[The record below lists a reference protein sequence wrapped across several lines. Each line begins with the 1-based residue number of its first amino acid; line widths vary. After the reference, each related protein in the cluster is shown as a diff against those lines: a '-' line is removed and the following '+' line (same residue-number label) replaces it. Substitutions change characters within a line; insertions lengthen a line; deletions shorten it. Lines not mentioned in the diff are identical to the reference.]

1 MPASAPAPRRAVLRI
16 LAAVIFASSAS
27 HGAATDLPR
36 LVERN
41 GKHALLVDGA
51 PYLILGAQVNNSS
64 AWPAAL
70 PKVWPAVEQMQA
82 NTVFVPIAWEQIEP
96 AEGRFDFSFLDTLLG
111 QAREHGLRV
120 V

>member
-1 MPASAPAPRRAVLRI
+1 MSKRCLLILIAVMSASA
-16 LAAVIFASSAS
+16 ASR
-27 HGAATDLPR
+27 GAAAELPR
-36 LVERN
+36 IVERG

-51 PYLILGAQVNNSS
+51 PFLILGAQVNNSS

-70 PKVWPAVEQMQA
+70 PKVWPAVEQMRG